1 MDSNKNR
8 FSEIAEQQ
16 NISFG
21 KTNTMHTV
29 SADAVVALDFFFYP
43 QFYLSKKS
51 GDYLLSSSHF
61 GAKSFDNENDND
73 DTEKKNWRAATAL
86 IFVKIIIHD
95 ITIRKFN

>member
-61 GAKSFDNENDND
+61 GAKCAKAS
-73 DTEKKNWRAATAL
+73 TTK
-86 IFVKIIIHD
+86 
-95 ITIRKFN
+95 TIMTTQRKRIGEQQQL